1 MSELTPKQLTAANLL
16 ANGLSMVLVAE
27 KVEIG
32 LSTLYKWKKLPAFND
47 EINQL
52 IRVNEIK
59 TYQDLFAMKPQ
70 ALDRLREL
78 MKSNDS
84 RTAIQACKLILD
96 YGT

>member
-27 KVEIG
+27 KVEVG
-32 LSTLYKWKKLPAFND
+32 LSTLYKWKKLPVFND

-52 IRVNEIK
+52 IRTNEVK
-59 TYQDLFAMKPQ
+59 AYQDLVALKPE

-78 MKSNDS
+78 MNSNDS
-84 RTAIQACKLILD
+84 RTAIQSCKMILEF
-96 YGT
+96 GT

>member
-32 LSTLYKWKKLPAFND
+32 LSTLYKWKKFPAFNE

-52 IRVNEIK
+52 IRTNEVK
-59 TYQDLFAMKPQ
+59 AYQDLVALKPE

-78 MKSNDS
+78 MNSNDS
-84 RTAIQACKLILD
+84 RTAIQSCKMILEF
-96 YGT
+96 GT

>member
-16 ANGLSMVLVAE
+16 ANGLSMVTVAE
-27 KVEIG
+27 QVEIG
-32 LSTLYKWKKLPAFND
+32 LSTLYKWKKLPVFND

-52 IRVNEIK
+52 IRVNEVK
-59 TYQDLFAMKPQ
+59 AYQDLVALKPE
-70 ALDRLREL
+70 ALERLKEL
-78 MKSNDS
+78 MNSQDS

>member
-47 EINQL
+47 EINQI
-52 IRVNEIK
+52 IRTNEVK
-59 TYQDLFAMKPQ
+59 AYQDLVALKPE
-70 ALDRLREL
+70 ALERLKEL
-78 MKSNDS
+78 MNSQDS

>member
-27 KVEIG
+27 KVEVG
-32 LSTLYKWKKLPAFND
+32 LSTLYKWKKLPVFND

-52 IRVNEIK
+52 IRVNEVK
-59 TYQDLFAMKPQ
+59 AYQDLISLKPE
-70 ALDRLREL
+70 ALERLKEL
-78 MKSNDS
+78 MNSQDS